1 MKYFFLSL
9 FFVAVIVVSAA
20 GFRGSK
26 SELPPIEIFPDMDD
40 QAKIKY
46 QADSGFFADGMGAR
60 HPVANTTPMGYEIP
74 AKAAADGGKPA
85 ALSFSQG
92 TDYYNTGKMGDYYGD
107 GIPSEVSVDAA
118 LIQRGHQRYNIYC
131 AVCHG
136 ESGNGK
142 GVTSKY
148 GILNAFNFHQVGN
161 TDPANVTAFRPDG
174 SIFDTITHGNG
185 LMGSYGGNIPVR
197 DRWAIV
203 AYIHALQ
210 TAVKENGVTVQ

>member
-174 SIFDTITHGNG
+174 SIFDTITHGKV
-185 LMGSYGGNIPVR
+185 LMGS
-197 DRWAIV
+197 
-203 AYIHALQ
+203 
-210 TAVKENGVTVQ
+210 

>member
-26 SELPPIEIFPDMDD
+26 SELPPIEVFPDMDD
-40 QAKIKY
+40 QAKVKF
-46 QADSGFFADGMGAR
+46 QADSGFFADGMGGR
-60 HPVANTTPMGYEIP
+60 KPVSHTMPMGFEVPEKAASEGAKP
-74 AKAAADGGKPA
+74 AKFG
-85 ALSFSQG
+85 FTQG
-92 TDYYNTGKMGDYYGD
+92 SDYYNSGKMGDFYGD
-107 GIPSEVSVDAA
+107 GIPPEVEVDAA
-118 LIQRGHQRYNIYC
+118 LIERGHLRYNIYC

-148 GILNAFNFHQVGN
+148 GILNAFNFHQPGN
-161 TDPANVTAFRPDG
+161 TDPGNAAAYRPDG
-174 SIFDTITHGNG
+174 AMFDAITNGKG
-185 LMGSYGGNIPVR
+185 LMGSYGGNITVR

-210 TAVKENGVTVQ
+210 SAVKENGVTVQ

>member
-26 SELPPIEIFPDMDD
+26 SELPPIEVFPDMDD
-40 QAKIKY
+40 QAKVKF
-46 QADSGFFADGMGAR
+46 QADSGFFADGMGGR
-60 HPVANTTPMGYEIP
+60 KPVSHTMPMGFEVPEKAASEGAKP
-74 AKAAADGGKPA
+74 AKFG
-85 ALSFSQG
+85 FTQG
-92 TDYYNTGKMGDYYGD
+92 SDYYNSGKMGDFYGD
-107 GIPSEVSVDAA
+107 GIPPEVEVDAA
-118 LIQRGHQRYNIYC
+118 LIERGHLRYNIYC

-148 GILNAFNFHQVGN
+148 GILNAFNFHQPGN
-161 TDPANVTAFRPDG
+161 TDPANAAAYRPDG
-174 SIFDTITHGNG
+174 AMFDAITNGKG
-185 LMGSYGGNIPVR
+185 LMGSYGGNITVR

-210 TAVKENGVTVQ
+210 SAVKENGVTVQ